1 MRDLAA
7 AIMTDGGGLTTVE
20 FGDAETVGPDS
31 TIVKAPV
38 WILGGAAGCVVASF
52 GFLALGSHWA
62 HWVGYVLGTAG
73 TILFVALFRMS
84 DASRST
90 DPRYSRV
97 AWLGL
102 AAALILLMGIVG
114 GCANIYYLAQRIS

>member
-1 MRDLAA
+1 M
-7 AIMTDGGGLTTVE
+7 V
-20 FGDAETVGPDS
+20 DS
-31 TIVKAPV
+31 GSAIVKAPV
-38 WILGGAAGCVVASF
+38 WILGGAAVCAVASLA
-52 GFLALGSHWA
+52 FLAISSHWA

-97 AWLGL
+97 AWLGI
-102 AAALILLMGIVG
+102 AAALILLLGIVG

>member
-1 MRDLAA
+1 
-7 AIMTDGGGLTTVE
+7 LTTGE
-20 FGDAETVGPDS
+20 FGAADVVDLGPAV
-31 TIVKAPV
+31 VKAPA
-38 WILGGAAGCVVASF
+38 WILGGAVVCAVGSF
-52 GFLALGSHWA
+52 AFLAIGSHWA

-73 TILFVALFRMS
+73 TILFVALFRTS

-102 AAALILLMGIVG
+102 AAALILFLGIVG